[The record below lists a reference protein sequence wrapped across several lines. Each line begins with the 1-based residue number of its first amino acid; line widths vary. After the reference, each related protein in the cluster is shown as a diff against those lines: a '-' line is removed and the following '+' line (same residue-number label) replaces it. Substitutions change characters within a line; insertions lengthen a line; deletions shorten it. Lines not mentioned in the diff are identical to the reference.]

1 MKHLLQPLHHLRHC
15 YSLCSLCATATAFAD
30 AAAGWGPHLHPTAST
45 VPVPA
50 TAVMTA
56 RPTEG
61 REGRLLGSGRGPV
74 LLPPLLPATAF
85 MTARP
90 TEGREGR
97 LLGQAVDLRYC
108 RCYCQHPDIQT
119 FKKLRTPAKKHVHYI
134 CSDICCR
141 CSGQGCST
149 VVGAVVGSRGGAALP
164 AQHCLARLSLGPH
177 R

>member
-50 TAVMTA
+50 TAV
-56 RPTEG
+56 
-61 REGRLLGSGRGPV
+61 
-74 LLPPLLPATAF
+74 